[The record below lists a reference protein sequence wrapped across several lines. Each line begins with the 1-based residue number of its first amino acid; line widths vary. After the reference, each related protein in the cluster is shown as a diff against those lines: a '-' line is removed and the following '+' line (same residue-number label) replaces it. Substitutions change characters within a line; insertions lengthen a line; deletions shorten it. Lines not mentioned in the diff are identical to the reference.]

1 MAGWPVLLAALLQG
15 GVVASEPCVDPVYM
29 VVAGPTHDRER
40 MMAYGQAIADSQIYD
55 RLGGYYVNSPRA
67 VATFEGDA
75 PPGYT
80 VLIVR
85 FPCLANART
94 FWNSDVYQ
102 NEILPLRRNPSA
114 GDYFVTVYPEIPP
127 RPEMVGKVGEAD
139 YLVRFEGG
147 DIPERPVYADP
158 PGLVLGVD
166 AETAARA
173 EPGGGWPA
181 GGAVV
186 LRRDAATGEAYRLSF
201 DAAASFRVDPPAQLT
216 EIYVER
222 GAMALS
228 GRRLAAGDYMRI
240 PAGSATGIT
249 GVVEGTRLLLFRDP
263 GPGSGAATT
272 VSGAERPWRT
282 GDVAREAGAA
292 APLYI
297 RDLYEDAETGARTF
311 LVRLAAGVSVPWEIH
326 STAEEGYLLDGDYR
340 LAECL
345 PSGRRDYDYMPGGY
359 FYRPAGVMHSG
370 PDSTT
375 TTGATWLI
383 RTPRTLDALFYPACP
398 SAPAAPETDR
408 QEEEERP

>member
-1 MAGWPVLLAALLQG
+1 MAGWPLLVAGLLQG

-55 RLGGYYVNSPRA
+55 RLGGYYINSPRA
-67 VATFEGDA
+67 VATFEGDT

-102 NEILPLRRNPSA
+102 DEILPLRQNPSA
-114 GDYFVTVYPEIPP
+114 GDYFVTVYPGIPL

-139 YLVRFEGG
+139 YLARFEGG
-147 DIPERPVYADP
+147 DVPERPVYADP
-158 PGLVLGVD
+158 PGLVLGAD
-166 AETAARA
+166 ADAAELA
-173 EPGGGWPA
+173 APSDGWPA
-181 GGAVV
+181 ARL
-186 LRRDAATGEAYRLSF
+186 LRRDDATGEAWRLSADRASDF
-201 DAAASFRVDPPAQLT
+201 DGGAVAALS
-216 EIYVER
+216 EIYVVR
-222 GAMALS
+222 GSIRFARVAL
-228 GRRLAAGDYMRI
+228 GPGDY
-240 PAGSATGIT
+240 A
-249 GVVEGTRLLLFRDP
+249 RLGPGYDMGEVRFGEDSEILLFRYPD
-263 GPGSGAATT
+263 GAPASPQPEPLVVREADTEWTAGT
-272 VSGAERPWRT
+272 VARDAGAE
-282 GDVAREAGAA
+282 
-292 APLYI
+292 APLMI
-297 RDLYEDAETGARTF
+297 RRLYTDPETGARTH

-326 STAEEGYLLDGDYR
+326 TTAEEGYLLDGDYR

-345 PSGRRDYDYMPGGY
+345 PSGRRDYDYQPGGY
-359 FYRPAGVMHSG
+359 FYRPAGILHSG

-398 SAPAAPETDR
+398 SAPRSP
-408 QEEEERP
+408 EEEESP